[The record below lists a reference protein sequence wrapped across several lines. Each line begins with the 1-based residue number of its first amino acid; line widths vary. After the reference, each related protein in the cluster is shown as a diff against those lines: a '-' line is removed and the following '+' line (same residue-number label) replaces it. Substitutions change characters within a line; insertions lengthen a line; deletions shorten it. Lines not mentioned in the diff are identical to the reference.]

1 MSKGKRILVAG
12 LFSNLTTSSY
22 LDNDYR
28 ASVIGVNPDH
38 IVEYRKSRRSTLKM
52 DIVEEP
58 GMKSQFKGIFSANG
72 ALTEQAMIAC
82 REAQIDPRELVPQPV
97 EQFIA
102 QGLTEENARKVYSAN
117 KRKRKGLLNVI
128 SKTV

>member
-52 DIVEEP
+52 DIVE
-58 GMKSQFKGIFSANG
+58 
-72 ALTEQAMIAC
+72 
-82 REAQIDPRELVPQPV
+82 DVLV
-97 EQFIA
+97 I
-102 QGLTEENARKVYSAN
+102 
-117 KRKRKGLLNVI
+117 I
-128 SKTV
+128 KTVNFVRNIAKIMKKVNLILVL